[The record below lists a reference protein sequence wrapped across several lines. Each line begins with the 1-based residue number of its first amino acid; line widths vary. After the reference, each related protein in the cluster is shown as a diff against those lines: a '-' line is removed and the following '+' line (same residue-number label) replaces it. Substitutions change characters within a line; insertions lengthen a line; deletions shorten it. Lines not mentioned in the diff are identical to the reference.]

1 MNLLLIDDE
10 RLARTEL
17 RRMLLELPSPPEV
30 TEASSAEEARRLLG
44 KSPVD
49 AILLDIEMPGES
61 GFDLLDSL
69 GDARPPVIFT
79 TAYSEFATRAFE
91 SGAVDYLLKPF
102 GQQRLEKAIS
112 RLIPATA
119 ATFGTGDRILLKID
133 GECVL
138 LPVEEIEMI
147 ESLGRE
153 GSLIHWGEACGR
165 ARQTIGRLES
175 RLDPTMFFRASRE
188 RIVNLRAIASMTT
201 SEGGILSFFLRNG
214 ERVNLSRRQGIVFRR
229 NHSA

>member
-17 RRMLLELPSPPEV
+17 RRMLGELPSPPEV
-30 TEASSAEEARRLLG
+30 MEASSAAEARKLLRNR
-44 KSPVD
+44 KVD

-69 GDARPPVIFT
+69 GDSRPPVIFT

-112 RLIPATA
+112 RLFPATA

-138 LPVEEIEMI
+138 LPVEEIDVI

-153 GSLIHWGEACGR
+153 GSLMYWGEACGR
-165 ARQTIGRLES
+165 ARQTIGRLET
-175 RLDPTMFFRASRE
+175 RLDPAMFFRASRE
-188 RIVNLRAIASMTT
+188 RIVNLRAIASMNAA
-201 SEGGILSFFLRNG
+201 EGGILSVILRNG
-214 ERVNLSRRQGIVFRR
+214 AGVDLSRRQSIVFRK